1 MQVKTSPDVSLHR
14 KHWKRYICLA
24 KDCKSISSQPCLD
37 IRSILAP
44 QMSGCE
50 RVSMLTQY
58 VFRAGVSS
66 GRSRRGR
73 SPTIKALIEQS
84 CRLETP
90 CAFVCVYLTDNTSV
104 LPTGQ
109 RQITDQQHRRKT
121 CLQTTFRPILACIQ
135 ACCNSC
141 LVVWLWLFS
150 VYIFN
155 RDNSFFSMKII
166 HIGLFLL

>member
-1 MQVKTSPDVSLHR
+1 MLTDGIRLCNDFVKNYTFTYIMYDMQVKTSPDVSRHR

-90 CAFVCVYLTDNTSV
+90 CAFVCVFISLIT
-104 LPTGQ
+104 
-109 RQITDQQHRRKT
+109 RQ
-121 CLQTTFRPILACIQ
+121 CSLQASAKSLINNIAEKHASKPHLGLFSPVFRP
-135 ACCNSC
+135 
-141 LVVWLWLFS
+141 VV
-150 VYIFN
+150 
-155 RDNSFFSMKII
+155 I
-166 HIGLFLL
+166 HA